1 MARVSSRYVEFTIYG
16 DALTPAEITRVV
28 GMKPDAALAKGEIRP
43 DAIWKRPSATHR
55 WKLFELGD
63 SGSYVTDL
71 VERMISRIRGVESG
85 LKEVVALGSDVL
97 LGAVIYASDDDPTG
111 PSFVIELDAI
121 SFLSSIPAAFEV
133 NIYPS

>member
-1 MARVSSRYVEFTIYG
+1 MRESSRYVEFSIYG
-16 DALTPAEITRVV
+16 DALAPAEITRVV
-28 GMKPDAALAKGEIRP
+28 GLNPDVAVAKGEIRP
-43 DAIWKRPSATHR
+43 GSVWKRPSATHR
-55 WKLFELGD
+55 WELLELGD
-63 SGSYVTDL
+63 SGSDVTVL
-71 VERMISRIRGVESG
+71 VDRMVSRIRGVESG

-97 LGAVIYASDDDPTG
+97 LGAVIYAGEDDPTG